1 MAFRHVIDGA
11 MSAGAAVVTA
21 GLTVVPGWYTHMA
34 AQAGIAPGWVYAVLA
49 AFGFVAVSIVF
60 AFLAKAV
67 RGVGPLRER
76 RRS

>member
-1 MAFRHVIDGA
+1 MALRHVFDGA
-11 MSAGAAVVTA
+11 QSALAAVITA
-21 GLTVVPGWYTHMA
+21 GLTAVPGWYTHLA
-34 AQAGIAPGWVYAVLA
+34 AQAGLAPGWVYGVLA

-67 RGVGPLRER
+67 RGVAPLRER